1 VVIVPEEAPVA
12 VLPDLD
18 ARALI
23 TDPEQLTDWLLSSGL
38 RIVLVVVLALLLR
51 WLALRAVGRL
61 VRRAVDADTVHAGR
75 AAARV
80 LASATGANPE
90 RRRQRT
96 ETLGSVLRS
105 VITVVVYGVAL
116 LMVLDVLQVP
126 IGPALASAGVAG
138 VALGFGAQSLV
149 KDVLSGVFMLVE
161 DQYGVGDVV
170 DVGDAVGT
178 VEQVTLRITRLRDGS
193 GVAWYVRN
201 GEIVRV
207 ANKSQGWSTAI
218 VDLPVALGQDLD
230 GVQRVI
236 TGALEALYADE
247 EWRELLLEEPTVA
260 GVEQVVGTT
269 VTLRVVAKTAPNE
282 HLGVQREI
290 RQRVLTAFEA
300 AGVLAPAAP
309 PAPGAPSA
317 SPGTISGTI

>member
-1 VVIVPEEAPVA
+1 VLPV

-18 ARALI
+18 ERAL
-23 TDPEQLTDWLLSSGL
+23 TAAPEALTSWLLTSGL
-38 RIVLVVVLALLLR
+38 RIILIVVLAILLR
-51 WLALRAVGRL
+51 WLALRAVGR
-61 VRRAVDADTVHAGR
+61 VIRRTVESGER
-75 AAARV
+75 LRSTRGAARV
-80 LASATGANPE
+80 LATATGATNE

-96 ETLGSVLRS
+96 ETLGSVLS
-105 VITVVVYGVAL
+105 SIITVVVFGVAA
-116 LMVLDVLQVP
+116 LMVLDVLRVP

-178 VEQVTLRITRLRDGS
+178 VEQVTLRITKLRDGS

-201 GEIVRV
+201 GEIIRV

-218 VDLPVALGQDLD
+218 VDVPVAAGQDLD
-230 GVQRVI
+230 HVQRVI
-236 TGALEALYADE
+236 AGALEQVYADE
-247 EWRELLLEEPTVA
+247 EWRELILEEPTVA

-269 VTLRVVAKTAPNE
+269 VTIRVLAKTAPNE

-290 RQRVLTAFEA
+290 RERVLTAFEA
-300 AGVLAPAAP
+300 AGVRGPVVYP
-309 PAPGAPSA
+309 PVPGGPPPPGS
-317 SPGTISGTI
+317 SGGTIAGTV

>member
-1 VVIVPEEAPVA
+1 

-18 ARALI
+18 LRTVL
-23 TDPEQLTDWLLSSGL
+23 TDPRQLTDWLLSSGL
-38 RIVLVVVLALLLR
+38 RIVLIVVLAVLLR
-51 WLALRAVGRL
+51 WLALRAVSRL
-61 VRRAVDADTVHAGR
+61 VRRMVESGERLREGRGAV
-75 AAARV
+75 RV
-80 LASATGANPE
+80 ITTATGALPE

-116 LMVLDVLQVP
+116 LMVLDVLKVP

-178 VEQVTLRITRLRDGS
+178 VEQVTLRITRLRDAG

-230 GVQRVI
+230 HVQRVVRE
-236 TGALEALYADE
+236 ALEGLYEDE
-247 EWRELLLEEPTVA
+247 EWRDLLLEEPTVA

-269 VTLRVVAKTAPNE
+269 VTIRVVAKTAPNE
-282 HLGVQREI
+282 HVGVQREI
-290 RQRVLTAFEA
+290 RERVLTAFEA
-300 AGVLAPAAP
+300 AGVRAPVAF
-309 PAPGAPSA
+309 PAGPVPPGASG
-317 SPGTISGTI
+317 GTIAGTV

>member
-1 VVIVPEEAPVA
+1 VPAA

-18 ARALI
+18 ARALV
-23 TDPEQLTDWLLSSGL
+23 TDPQLLTDWLLSSGL
-38 RIVLVVVLALLLR
+38 RIALIVVLAVLLR

-61 VRRAVDADTVHAGR
+61 VRRTVSADRSRNGG
-75 AAARV
+75 AARV

-116 LMVLDVLQVP
+116 LMVLDVLKVP

-178 VEQVTLRITRLRDGS
+178 VEQVTLRITKLRDGS

-236 TGALEALYADE
+236 SGALEQLYADE

-269 VTLRVVAKTAPNE
+269 VTIRVTAKTAPNE

-290 RQRVLTAFEA
+290 RERVLTAFEA
-300 AGVLAPAAP
+300 AGVRAPVVF
-309 PAPGAPSA
+309 PAGAGVPGAPGPSA
-317 SPGTISGTI
+317 GTISGTI

>member
-1 VVIVPEEAPVA
+1 M
-12 VLPDLD
+12 LDLD
-18 ARALI
+18 ARALAAA
-23 TDPEQLTDWLLSSGL
+23 PELLTDWLLTSGL
-38 RIVLVVVLALLLR
+38 RIALIVVLAVVVR
-51 WLALRAVGRL
+51 WLVLRAIGRL
-61 VRRAVDADTVHAGR
+61 VRRTVESGERLRSGKGAV
-75 AAARV
+75 RV
-80 LASATGANPE
+80 LATATGAMSE
-90 RRRQRT
+90 RRVQRT

-105 VITVVVYGVAL
+105 IVTVLVFGVAG
-116 LMVLDVLQVP
+116 LMVLDVLRVP

-178 VEQVTLRITRLRDGS
+178 VEQVTLRVTKLRDGS
-193 GVAWYVRN
+193 GVAWYIRN

-230 GVQRVI
+230 HVQRVVAE
-236 TGALEALYADE
+236 ALERFYADE

-260 GVEQVVGTT
+260 GVEQVVGAT
-269 VTLRVVAKTAPNE
+269 VTIRVLAKTAPNE
-282 HLGVQREI
+282 HLGVQRAI
-290 RQRVLTAFEA
+290 RERVLTAFEG
-300 AGVLAPAAP
+300 AGVRAPLPYPAAP
-309 PAPGAPSA
+309 GGPDAAGT
-317 SPGTISGTI
+317 PGTISGTV